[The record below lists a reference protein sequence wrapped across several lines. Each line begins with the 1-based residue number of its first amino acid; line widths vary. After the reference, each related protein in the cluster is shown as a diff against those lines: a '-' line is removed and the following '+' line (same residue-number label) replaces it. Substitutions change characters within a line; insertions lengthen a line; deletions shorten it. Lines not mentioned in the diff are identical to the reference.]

1 MQQVKTFLD
10 PLAVTGFKR
19 LFEREFGETVD
30 AVRLGTEY
38 GYARYFTRLALRDN
52 RSSSELLAA
61 AQRIRIALGRATV
74 IDPGRPETFPGQRS
88 KRKLTP

>member
-1 MQQVKTFLD
+1 MPPEKTFLD
-10 PLAVTGFKR
+10 PLAVTAFKR

-38 GYARYFTRLALRDN
+38 GYARYFTRLALHDN

-74 IDPGRPETFPGQRS
+74 IDPERIETFPRQRS
-88 KRKLTP
+88 KRKRTP

>member
-1 MQQVKTFLD
+1 MPPEKTFLD

-38 GYARYFTRLALRDN
+38 GYARYFTSLALRDN
-52 RSSSELLAA
+52 RSSFELLAA

-74 IDPGRPETFPGQRS
+74 IDPERIETFPRQRS
-88 KRKLTP
+88 KGKRTP